1 MLILREKRG
10 KINKDRIKKY
20 TNAKKCEIVR
30 EKNREEKNMAS
41 NPMQRKA
48 RNSFLL
54 GVIITLLIA
63 GVIIAL
69 LFMQL
74 KQKSDQ
80 LQAEANAKRN
90 VYVLNQDVKSGQV
103 ITEDMFSTLQV
114 NQDAIP
120 SNATA
125 TSSVISTWYLQ
136 TKDGKTFNTDYY
148 NNINNTSFSQSQQGL
163 YINEPDSIIE
173 VVEID
178 GKRYKCSDKY
188 TGDKSNLT
196 EVPSRED
203 VNQDDD
209 GAYIVDA
216 SNSSDKITRVYQEA
230 TTGEY
235 YVYKLDST
243 SLSTGSS
250 KTRVK
255 EYLTLQNVPVVAK
268 VTMNKN
274 TVVTPNLVVQSDEV
288 VTDDVRKQEYNMIV
302 LPVDLMT
309 NDYIDIRLMT
319 PSGQDF
325 IVVSKAKVDVPLN
338 SDGSY
343 IYDTIRVNLREDE
356 ILSMSSAIVEAYGL
370 LGSKLYATKYVE
382 AGMQESAMPTYT
394 PNASVT
400 AQIQSNPN
408 IVNIASEELAT
419 RYSDT
424 AKKNRN
430 DYLQS
435 LINSSEDYSSN
446 VQDKSD
452 ENITNQNTARQKYLE
467 SLGGTTTTN

>member
-1 MLILREKRG
+1 
-10 KINKDRIKKY
+10 
-20 TNAKKCEIVR
+20 
-30 EKNREEKNMAS
+30 MAS

-54 GVIITLLIA
+54 GMITTLLIA
-63 GVIIAL
+63 GIIIVL

-74 KQKSDQ
+74 KQKTDQ
-80 LQAEANAKRN
+80 LQAEADAKRN
-90 VYVLNQDVKSGQV
+90 VYVLNQDVKSGQI
-103 ITEDMFSTLQV
+103 ITEDMFETKQV

-125 TSSVISTWYLQ
+125 TVSVISTWFLQ

-148 NNINNTSFSQSQQGL
+148 NNITNQSFSQPEQGL

-178 GKRYKCSDKY
+178 GKKYKCSDKY

-196 EVPSRED
+196 EVSAREE
-203 VNQDDD
+203 VVQDDD
-209 GAYIVDA
+209 GIYIVDTT
-216 SNSSDKITRVYQEA
+216 NSTDKITRVYQEA

-235 YVYKLDST
+235 YIYKLDT
-243 SLSTGSS
+243 SSMTTSNS
-250 KTRVK
+250 RTRVK
-255 EYLTLQNVPVVAK
+255 EYLTLQQAPVVAK

-274 TVVTPNLVVQSDEV
+274 TVVTPSLVVQSDEV
-288 VTDDVRKQEYNMIV
+288 VTDDVRQQEYNMVV

-309 NDYIDIRLMT
+309 DDYIDIRLMT

-325 IVVSKAKVDVPLN
+325 IVVSKAKVDIPTNV
-338 SDGSY
+338 DGSY
-343 IYDTIRVNLREDE
+343 ITDTVRVNLREDE

-382 AGMQESAMPTYT
+382 AGMQEPSLPTYT
-394 PNASVT
+394 PNAAVT

-408 IVNIASEELAT
+408 IVSVASEELAS
-419 RYSDT
+419 RYSDA

-446 VQDKSD
+446 IEDKAD
-452 ENITNQNTARQKYLE
+452 EKITNQNTARQKYLE
-467 SLGGTTTTN
+467 SLAPSTTN

>member
-1 MLILREKRG
+1 
-10 KINKDRIKKY
+10 
-20 TNAKKCEIVR
+20 
-30 EKNREEKNMAS
+30 MAS

-63 GVIIAL
+63 GVIIAI

-74 KQKSDQ
+74 KSKSDQ
-80 LQAEANAKRN
+80 LQADAKAKRN
-90 VYVLNQDVKSGQV
+90 VYVLNQDVKSGQI
-103 ITEDMFSTLQV
+103 ITEDMFSTKQI

-125 TSSVISTWYLQ
+125 TASVISTWYLQ

-148 NNINNTSFSQSQQGL
+148 NNISNTAFSQSQQGL

-173 VVEID
+173 VTEID
-178 GKRYKCSDKY
+178 GKKYKCSDKY
-188 TGDKSNLT
+188 TGDKSSLT
-196 EVPSRED
+196 EVSSRED
-203 VNQDDD
+203 VIQDDE
-209 GAYIVDA
+209 GAYIVDTT
-216 SNSSDKITRVYQEA
+216 NNTDKITRVYQEA

-235 YVYKLDST
+235 YIYKLDSN
-243 SLSTGSS
+243 SLSTSNS
-250 KTRVK
+250 KTRIK

-288 VTDDVRKQEYNMIV
+288 VTDDVRQQEYNMIV

-325 IVVSKAKVDVPLN
+325 IVVSKAKVDIPMN
-338 SDGSY
+338 TDGSY
-343 IYDTIRVNLREDE
+343 ITDTIRVNLREDE

-408 IVNIASEELAT
+408 IVSIASEELAA
-419 RYSDT
+419 RYSDS

-435 LINSSEDYSSN
+435 LINSSADYSSN
-446 VQDKSD
+446 VQDKAD

-467 SLGGTTTTN
+467 SLGGATTTK

>member
-1 MLILREKRG
+1 
-10 KINKDRIKKY
+10 
-20 TNAKKCEIVR
+20 
-30 EKNREEKNMAS
+30 MAS

-54 GVIITLLIA
+54 GMIVTLLIA

-74 KQKSDQ
+74 KQKTDE
-80 LQAEANAKRN
+80 LKAEVNAKRN
-90 VYVLNQDVKSGQV
+90 VYVLKQDVKSGQI
-103 ITEDMFSTLQV
+103 ITEDMFETKQV

-125 TSSVISTWYLQ
+125 TASVISTWFLQ

-148 NNINNTSFSQSQQGL
+148 NNITNQTFSQPEQGL

-178 GKRYKCSDKY
+178 GKKYKCEDKY
-188 TGDKSNLT
+188 TGSKNDLT
-196 EVPSRED
+196 EVSSRDE
-203 VNQDDD
+203 VVQDND
-209 GAYIVDA
+209 GAYIIDA
-216 SNSSDKITRVYQEA
+216 TNSSDKITRVYQEA

-235 YVYKLDST
+235 YIYKLDT
-243 SLSTGSS
+243 SSMTTSNS
-250 KTRVK
+250 RTRVK
-255 EYLTLQNVPVVAK
+255 EYLTLQQAPVVAK

-274 TVVTPNLVVQSDEV
+274 TVVTPSLVVQSDEV
-288 VTDDVRKQEYNMIV
+288 VTDDVRQQEYNMVV

-309 NDYIDIRLMT
+309 DDYIDIRLMT

-325 IVVSKAKVDVPLN
+325 IVVSKAKVDIPTN
-338 SDGSY
+338 IDGSY
-343 IYDTIRVNLREDE
+343 ISDTVRVNLREDE

-382 AGMQESAMPTYT
+382 AGMQEPSLPTYT
-394 PNASVT
+394 PNAAVT

-408 IVNIASEELAT
+408 IVSVASEELAS
-419 RYSDT
+419 RYSES

-446 VQDKSD
+446 IQDKAD
-452 ENITNQNTARQKYLE
+452 EKITNQNTARQKYLE
-467 SLGGTTTTN
+467 SLAPSTTN

>member
-1 MLILREKRG
+1 
-10 KINKDRIKKY
+10 
-20 TNAKKCEIVR
+20 
-30 EKNREEKNMAS
+30 MAS

-54 GVIITLLIA
+54 GMITTLLIA
-63 GVIIAL
+63 GIIIVL

-74 KQKSDQ
+74 KQKTNQ

-90 VYVLNQDVKSGQV
+90 VYVLNQDVKSGQI
-103 ITEDMFSTLQV
+103 ITQDMFVTKQV
-114 NQDAIP
+114 SQDAIP

-125 TSSVISTWYLQ
+125 TASVINTWFLQ

-148 NNINNTSFSQSQQGL
+148 NNITSAAFSQPEQGL

-173 VVEID
+173 VAEID
-178 GKRYKCSDKY
+178 GKKYKCSDKY
-188 TGDKSNLT
+188 TGDKSTLT
-196 EVPSRED
+196 EVSSRED
-203 VNQDDD
+203 VVQDDD
-209 GAYIVDA
+209 GAYIVDTT
-216 SNSSDKITRVYQEA
+216 NSTDKITRVYQEG

-235 YVYKLDST
+235 YIYKIDTASMT
-243 SLSTGSS
+243 TGNG

-255 EYLTLQNVPVVAK
+255 EYISLQNTPAVAK

-274 TVVTPNLVVQSDEV
+274 TVVTPNLIVQSDEI
-288 VTDDVRKQEYNMIV
+288 VTDDVRQQEYNMVV

-325 IVVSKAKVDVPLN
+325 IVVSKTKVDIPTN
-338 SDGSY
+338 MDGSY
-343 IYDTIRVNLREDE
+343 ITDTIRVNLREDE

-382 AGMQESAMPTYT
+382 AGMQDAAMPTYT

-408 IVNIASEELAT
+408 IVSVASEELAA
-419 RYSDT
+419 RYSDSS
-424 AKKNRN
+424 KKNRN

-435 LINSSEDYSSN
+435 LINSSEDYSAN